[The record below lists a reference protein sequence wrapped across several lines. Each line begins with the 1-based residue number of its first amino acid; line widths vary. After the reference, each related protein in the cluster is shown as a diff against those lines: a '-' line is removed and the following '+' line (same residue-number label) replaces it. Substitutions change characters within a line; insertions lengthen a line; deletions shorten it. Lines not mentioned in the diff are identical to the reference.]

1 MTVIAI
7 RRVAFAVVGL
17 VGLGLMPL
25 QAEDWPTRPIKLL
38 VGFGA
43 GGGTDIAARLVGQ
56 GLSEI
61 LGQPV
66 VVENRVGAGGMTAAD
81 AVAKGPKDGTM
92 ALMMSNAHA
101 ISAVMYK
108 TLRYDPVNDFEM
120 VSMVATA
127 GLALVTRPDFPANDL
142 AGTVALIKANP
153 GKFNFGS
160 AGAGTTQQFA
170 GELMKQI
177 AGLDMRHVP
186 YRSTPAVLAGMLSG
200 DVEMVFELI
209 QTIQGQVGAG
219 TLKAIAVTSPQRN
232 PILPNVPTFAESGM
246 PGYDV
251 TSWYGVA
258 LPAGT
263 PPAIVQKMNKAMVEL
278 LARDSVR
285 EQILK
290 LGAQNRSSTPAELK
304 THIAGEI
311 AKWKAVREKAG
322 IEQQP

>member
-1 MTVIAI
+1 MRSGT
-7 RRVAFAVVGL
+7 RVVAAFL
-17 VGLGLMPL
+17 VAAGLMLPL
-25 QAEDWPTRPIKLL
+25 ASVQAQDWPTRPIKML

-43 GGGTDIAARLVGQ
+43 GGGTDIAARLVAQ
-56 GLSEI
+56 GLTEI

-108 TLRYDPVNDFEM
+108 KLRYDPVNDFEM
-120 VSMVATA
+120 VSMVGTA
-127 GLALVTRPDFPANDL
+127 SLALVTRPDFPANDL
-142 AGTVALIKANP
+142 AATVALIKANP

-186 YRSTPAVLAGMLSG
+186 YRSTPAALAGMLAG

-209 QTIQGQVGAG
+209 QTIQGQVGTGA
-219 TLKAIAVTSPQRN
+219 LKAIAATSPQRN

-263 PPAIVQKMNKAMVEL
+263 PPTIVQKMNKAMVEL

-285 EQILK
+285 DQILK
-290 LGAQNRSSTPAELK
+290 LGAQNRSSTPEQLK
-304 THIAGEI
+304 AHIANEI
-311 AKWKAVREKAG
+311 AKWGRVREKAG

>member
-1 MTVIAI
+1 MISPA
-7 RRVAFAVVGL
+7 RSRV
-17 VGLGLMPL
+17 
-25 QAEDWPTRPIKLL
+25 
-38 VGFGA
+38 
-43 GGGTDIAARLVGQ
+43 
-56 GLSEI
+56 
-61 LGQPV
+61 
-66 VVENRVGAGGMTAAD
+66 
-81 AVAKGPKDGTM
+81 
-92 ALMMSNAHA
+92 
-101 ISAVMYK
+101 
-108 TLRYDPVNDFEM
+108 
-120 VSMVATA
+120 
-127 GLALVTRPDFPANDL
+127 
-142 AGTVALIKANP
+142 IKANP

-209 QTIQGQVGAG
+209 QTIQGQVNSG

-263 PPAIVQKMNKAMVEL
+263 PQAIVQKMNKAMVEL

-285 EQILK
+285 DQILEARRAEPQ
-290 LGAQNRSSTPAELK
+290 LDARAAQDAYRGRDREVEDGAREGRHRA
-304 THIAGEI
+304 A
-311 AKWKAVREKAG
+311 AVARMRNLNENWAR
-322 IEQQP
+322 

>member
-1 MTVIAI
+1 MTISPNWRWAL
-7 RRVAFAVVGL
+7 VAAVVSC
-17 VGLGLMPL
+17 VAAAPL

-142 AGTVALIKANP
+142 AGTLAYIKANP

-160 AGAGTTQQFA
+160 SGAGTTQQFA
-170 GELMKQI
+170 GELMKQTG
-177 AGLDMRHVP
+177 GLDIRHVP

-219 TLKAIAVTSPQRN
+219 ALKAIAVTSPQRN

-263 PPAIVQKMNKAMVEL
+263 PPEIVKKMNKAMVEL

-290 LGAQNRSSTPAELK
+290 LGAQNRSSTPEELK

-322 IEQQP
+322 IEQQ